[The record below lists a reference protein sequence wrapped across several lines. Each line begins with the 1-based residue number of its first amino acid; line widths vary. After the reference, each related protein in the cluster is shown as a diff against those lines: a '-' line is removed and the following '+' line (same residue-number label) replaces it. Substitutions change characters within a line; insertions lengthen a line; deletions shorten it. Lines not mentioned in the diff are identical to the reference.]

1 MSECDRVQVQGWRW
15 VLSAAAI
22 NLLLAGMAV
31 MLLLSGCA
39 AGKAYEK
46 GPDGRMQERLVFGVD
61 AGKLAEGATA
71 TIGSLTDPG
80 TLAALAGVGVPVVGI
95 AGALIGKWRGE
106 RKGWDEAKQDAHE
119 AAKQKDAAWDEA
131 TARTLLSTGVANRQT
146 PNTGFGDKANGEA
159 V

>member
-1 MSECDRVQVQGWRW
+1 MNSSGLRVSREVR
-15 VLSAAAI
+15 I
-22 NLLLAGMAV
+22 ILASWMLAFLFAV
-31 MLLLSGCA
+31 VFVLSGCA
-39 AGKAYEK
+39 AGKAYER
-46 GPDGRMQERLVFGVD
+46 GPDGKMQERLVFGVD

>member
-1 MSECDRVQVQGWRW
+1 MNGCDRVRVQEWRW

-22 NLLLAGMAV
+22 NLLLMGLAM

-39 AGKAYEK
+39 AGKAYER
-46 GPDGRMQERLVFGVD
+46 GPDGKMQERLVFGVD
-61 AGKLAEGATA
+61 AGQLAEGATA

-131 TARTLLSTGVANRQT
+131 TARTLMSAGAASRQT
-146 PNTGFGDKANGEA
+146 VDSGFGDKAAGGSA
-159 V
+159 

>member
-1 MSECDRVQVQGWRW
+1 MNSSGLRVSREVR
-15 VLSAAAI
+15 I
-22 NLLLAGMAV
+22 ILASWMLAFLFAV
-31 MLLLSGCA
+31 VFVLSGCA
-39 AGKAYEK
+39 AGKAYER
-46 GPDGRMQERLVFGVD
+46 GPDGKMQERLVFGVD

-131 TARTLLSTGVANRQT
+131 TARTLMSAGAASRQT
-146 PNTGFGDKANGEA
+146 VDSGFGDKAAGGSA
-159 V
+159 